1 MKKTLLFAA
10 MIAGLG
16 IIAVPSSHAATATGV
31 TTFKVILQPVVV
43 LDYYQEIDL
52 TIDSTALQSLAGA
65 PAGQAATAITATAGG
80 AALTTDAAITPGTI
94 NLTAVPLTIS
104 NAWAV
109 RSIATPTAGSTSVT
123 IGLDSVNG
131 ATATLTGA
139 TDNTST
145 IGLSAPSTSFAT
157 LTGGTGFATPV
168 KGDVK
173 MDLNLSTAKS
183 ADTYA
188 GAKIYI
194 TATST

>member
-16 IIAVPSSHAATATGV
+16 IIAVPSSHAATATGQ

-43 LDYYQEIDL
+43 LDYYSEIDL
-52 TIDSTALQSLAGA
+52 TIDSTALQNLAGA
-65 PAGQAATAITATAGG
+65 PAGQAAKAITATAGG
-80 AALTTDAAITPGTI
+80 SALTTDAAITPGTI
-94 NLTAVPLTIS
+94 NLSAVPLTIS

-109 RSIATPTAGSTSVT
+109 RSIATKTGTTSVT
-123 IGLDSVNG
+123 IGLGSAAG
-131 ATATLTGA
+131 TTATLTGV
-139 TDNTST
+139 TDTSST
-145 IGLSAPSTSFAT
+145 IGLSSPSTSFAA
-157 LTGGTGFATPV
+157 LTGGTGFAAPT

-173 MDLNLSTAKS
+173 MKLDLSGAKS

-188 GAKIYI
+188 GATIYI

>member
-1 MKKTLLFAA
+1 

-16 IIAVPSSHAATATGV
+16 IIAVPSSHAATATGQ

-43 LDYYQEIDL
+43 LDYYSEIDL
-52 TIDSTALQSLAGA
+52 TINSAALQGLAGTS
-65 PAGQAATAITATAGG
+65 AGQAAKAISATAGG
-80 AALTTDAAITPGTI
+80 AALTTDAAIAPGAI
-94 NLTAVPLTIS
+94 DLTKVPLTIS

-109 RSIATPTAGSTSVT
+109 RSIATSTGTTSVT
-123 IGLDSVNG
+123 IGLGSAAG
-131 ATATLTGA
+131 STATLTGT
-139 TDNTST
+139 TDTTST

-173 MDLNLSTAKS
+173 MDLDLSTAKS

-188 GAKIYI
+188 GATIYI

>member
-16 IIAVPSSHAATATGV
+16 IIAVPSSHAATAAGQ

-52 TIDSTALQSLAGA
+52 TIDSTALQTLTGA
-65 PAGQAATAITATAGG
+65 PLAGQAAKAISATAGG
-80 AALTTDAAITPGTI
+80 AALTTDAAITSGTI
-94 NLTAVPLTIS
+94 DLTKVPLTIS

-109 RSIATPTAGSTSVT
+109 RSIATPSGSTSVT
-123 IGLDSVNG
+123 IGLGSASG
-131 ATATLTGA
+131 STATLTGTA
-139 TDNTST
+139 DTSST
-145 IGLSAPSTSFAT
+145 IGLSAPSTSFGS

-173 MDLNLSTAKS
+173 MDLDLSTAKS
-183 ADTYA
+183 ADSYG
-188 GAKIYI
+188 GATIYI

>member
-1 MKKTLLFAA
+1 MKKTLLSAA

-16 IIAVPSSHAATATGV
+16 IIAVPSSHAATATGQ

-52 TIDSTALQSLAGA
+52 TINSAALQGLAGTS
-65 PAGQAATAITATAGG
+65 AGQAAKAISATAGG
-80 AALTTDAAITPGTI
+80 AALTTDAAITPGAI
-94 NLTAVPLTIS
+94 DLTKVPLTIS

-109 RSIATPTAGSTSVT
+109 RSITTPTTGSTKVT
-123 IGLDSVNG
+123 IGLGSAAG
-131 ATATLTGA
+131 STATLTGT
-139 TDNTST
+139 TDTTST

-173 MDLNLSTAKS
+173 MDLDLSTAKS

-188 GAKIYI
+188 GATIYI